1 MTQEPIILRSTLPFV
16 LCHRVFPRISAF
28 VFLLL
33 SSILGSNYGCQR
45 SAFGGDPMQ
54 ALPSDDREEGIQTPA
69 EYFGF
74 EIGSRHL
81 RHDQVYAYF
90 QYLCEESDRMVAIP
104 YGQSH
109 GKRPLA
115 AFAITH
121 PETRDRLNSIQKER
135 RKLTSGML
143 KEVPEDSKLVM
154 YIGYCVH
161 GDEASAINAA
171 PLVAYHLCSSK
182 SNKVLK
188 WLKQGVYLVDP
199 ALNPDGV
206 DRFANWANE
215 NRGKFASPLSISR
228 EHNQPWPGG
237 RTNYY
242 WCDLNRDW
250 LPLAH
255 PESQGRVKLFHQWK
269 PNVVLDFH
277 EMGGTATFF
286 FQPGIPARTNPQTPQ
301 RNQELTH
308 LMALEHAKAMDQA
321 HELYFTEEQ
330 FDDFYMGKGSTY
342 PDLHGAVGILFEQ
355 GSTRGLRLINDV
367 SNRHFRDTVANQVRT
382 TISSLEGANKLK
394 TELLEFQ
401 RDFYEQALQTAQ
413 KDALT
418 GYILTGSPSRIQA
431 ARSLLNRHAIRTH
444 TPTKSIRLGGATVA
458 IGESLVIP
466 TAQPEISFVRS
477 LMETRE
483 TFEENLFYDVSTW
496 HFPSALDLAV
506 HRHEAD
512 FPEDWLMDTDATS
525 EPGQRVDIECAGYAI
540 RPEELSAPKLIASL
554 MKMDVDVRVSTLP
567 MRDSEQGTPW
577 PAGTFLIL
585 RQPNEAKWKKIQQL
599 LGQHDGRDGIV
610 VKPIL
615 SSMTKSGPDL
625 GSSTIRKLPRCNPL
639 LVVGTGT
646 TANDAGAVWHFLDT
660 CMAQSATLVDTA
672 QFSEAKLDDFSCVVM
687 PNGTYSS
694 WSERQVLQ
702 LKDYV
707 RNGGTLVAIGSA
719 ISWLQQKEIIAQSSK
734 RSSSSDSEK
743 SSNAG
748 VTRFADAADAKALET
763 IAGAF
768 FMARIDS
775 THPMG
780 FGFPDEDVP
789 VFRDSEDRFDLPA
802 NPYQLVAKYSGV
814 ISGYV
819 SNANRSRLISSA
831 AVWVHSTGKG
841 RAILIA
847 DNPVFR
853 GYVRSSERFLTNAL
867 LLGPI
872 VSIPTGSNPG
882 SANEESTDDDEIE

>member
-1 MTQEPIILRSTLPFV
+1 
-16 LCHRVFPRISAF
+16 
-28 VFLLL
+28 
-33 SSILGSNYGCQR
+33 
-45 SAFGGDPMQ
+45 
-54 ALPSDDREEGIQTPA
+54 
-69 EYFGF
+69 
-74 EIGSRHL
+74 
-81 RHDQVYAYF
+81 
-90 QYLCEESDRMVAIP
+90 
-104 YGQSH
+104 
-109 GKRPLA
+109 
-115 AFAITH
+115 
-121 PETRDRLNSIQKER
+121 
-135 RKLTSGML
+135 
-143 KEVPEDSKLVM
+143 
-154 YIGYCVH
+154 
-161 GDEASAINAA
+161 
-171 PLVAYHLCSSK
+171 
-182 SNKVLK
+182 
-188 WLKQGVYLVDP
+188 
-199 ALNPDGV
+199 
-206 DRFANWANE
+206 
-215 NRGKFASPLSISR
+215 
-228 EHNQPWPGG
+228 
-237 RTNYY
+237 
-242 WCDLNRDW
+242 
-250 LPLAH
+250 
-255 PESQGRVKLFHQWK
+255 
-269 PNVVLDFH
+269 
-277 EMGGTATFF
+277 
-286 FQPGIPARTNPQTPQ
+286 
-301 RNQELTH
+301 
-308 LMALEHAKAMDQA
+308 
-321 HELYFTEEQ
+321 
-330 FDDFYMGKGSTY
+330 
-342 PDLHGAVGILFEQ
+342 
-355 GSTRGLRLINDV
+355 
-367 SNRHFRDTVANQVRT
+367 
-382 TISSLEGANKLK
+382 
-394 TELLEFQ
+394 
-401 RDFYEQALQTAQ
+401 
-413 KDALT
+413 
-418 GYILTGSPSRIQA
+418 
-431 ARSLLNRHAIRTH
+431 
-444 TPTKSIRLGGATVA
+444 VA

-506 HRHEAD
+506 YRHEAD

-525 EPGQRVDIECAGYAI
+525 GPGQRVDIECAGYAI

-567 MRDSEQGTPW
+567 MRDTEQGTPW

-585 RQPNEAKWKKIQQL
+585 RQPNEAKWKKIQKL
-599 LGQHDGRDGIV
+599 LGQHDGRDGVV

-625 GSSTIRKLPRCNPL
+625 GSSTMRKLPRCNPL

-687 PNGTYSS
+687 PNGTYSL

-719 ISWLQQKEIIAQSSK
+719 ISWLQQKEIIAPSSK
-734 RSSSSDSEK
+734 RSSPSDSEK
-743 SSNAG
+743 PNSAG
-748 VTRFADAADAKALET
+748 VTRFADAVDAKALET

-768 FMARIDS
+768 FMTRIDS

-789 VFRDSEDRFDLPA
+789 VFRDSEDRFELPA